1 MPTPDDAMLSPPAE
15 YESHI
20 TGRTTCPPDDLR
32 IYTNDGAATEHPLHE
47 DDNVEP
53 TFTAPAQQPT
63 PPPGEQD
70 GEQDAPPGALSPAD
84 SFSKMS
90 GTDIETPTRGPLT
103 PSSSAA
109 DESADEQRNLQVSSL
124 SITTPPPSAWTQ
136 PSAFSSPFPNHRF
149 LPHSSSSRLRPG
161 SRFKGSQT
169 SDRQQYEVEVE
180 IKYVDMRESFLCG
193 YLRIKG
199 LTEDHPSLTTYFEG
213 EIIGSKYSFIT
224 QHPEWGS
231 NEKVDRQHWA
241 RFQSYKPVSKFS
253 SRQELITKEWNQKE
267 HLFMRWK
274 EHFLVPD
281 HRVRT
286 INGASFEGFYYIC
299 FDQVCGSIEGIYF
312 HAKSE
317 KFQKLRLEHVEDRGC
332 QGAIEFR

>member
-1 MPTPDDAMLSPPAE
+1 MPTPDDAMLSPPPTE
-15 YESHI
+15 HESHLA
-20 TGRTTCPPDDLR
+20 GRATCPPEESRFHAAQDL
-32 IYTNDGAATEHPLHE
+32 TGEQPPHPE
-47 DDNVEP
+47 SNVELSLS
-53 TFTAPAQQPT
+53 APMQQPT
-63 PPPGEQD
+63 PPPAAQD
-70 GEQDAPPGALSPAD
+70 SGPNAQSPDSRPKGLEAEIDAPIRDIPTP
-84 SFSKMS
+84 MS
-90 GTDIETPTRGPLT
+90 GTDEV
-103 PSSSAA
+103 A
-109 DESADEQRNLQVSSL
+109 EEQRHPQVSPL
-124 SITTPPPSAWTQ
+124 STTAPAPVAWHQSSILT
-136 PSAFSSPFPNHRF
+136 SPFPNQRF
-149 LPHSSSSRLRPG
+149 LPNTSSSLLRPG
-161 SRFKGSQT
+161 SKFKGNQT

-180 IKYVDMRESFLCG
+180 VKHVDMRESFLCG

-213 EIIGSKYSFIT
+213 EIIGSKYTFIT

-241 RFQSYKPVSKFS
+241 RFPAYKPLSKFS
-253 SRQELITKEWNQKE
+253 SRPELVTKDWMQKE

-274 EHFLVPD
+274 EYFLVPD

-299 FDQVCGSIEGIYF
+299 FNQVSGSIEGIYF

-317 KFQKLRLEHVEDRGC
+317 KFQKLRLEHVDDHGC